1 MSFVS
6 NEAGKQAFQR
16 KKRLE
21 SHCESIL
28 KEQKLFSSPYLI
40 YLGEQCFLR
49 STYCLPRFSV
59 LQVLQCPVGID
70 RGATDQHIWPR
81 SHAGNDL
88 MPDKMN
94 LDYSKLLYCEF
105 QKYEAYV
112 TMSRWACVS
121 AWRRKVAC

>member
-6 NEAGKQAFQR
+6 NETGKQAFQR

-28 KEQKLFSSPYLI
+28 KERKLFSSPYLI

-49 STYCLPRFSV
+49 STCCLPRFSV

-112 TMSRWACVS
+112 TMSR
-121 AWRRKVAC
+121 

>member
-6 NEAGKQAFQR
+6 NETGKQAFQR

-28 KEQKLFSSPYLI
+28 KERKLFSSPCLI
-40 YLGEQCFLR
+40 YLGEQSFLR

-59 LQVLQCPVGID
+59 LQVLQRRVGID

-81 SHAGNDL
+81 SHAGNDPI
-88 MPDKMN
+88 PDKMN
-94 LDYSKLLYCEF
+94 LYYSKLLYCEF
-105 QKYEAYV
+105 QNFKS
-112 TMSRWACVS
+112 MRCM
-121 AWRRKVAC
+121 